1 MNAFSHPIRA
11 GILLAASSLTLSG
24 CLLSPGQFTSELHLL
39 KDGSFTYT
47 YDGEIQ
53 MLALSKLAAMD
64 GDAEEEFFAY
74 CTDEETYEERECT
87 AEEVT
92 AQKAEWDAAAASRE
106 EDRQQEIEEMKA
118 LFGGIDPT
126 DPEAAQELAS
136 KLERQRGW
144 EKVEYRGDGLFDV
157 DFRVSGALSHD
168 FAFPMIEKVPMTNVF
183 VAVYLRD
190 QGQIRVDAPGFAT
203 SSGGMP
209 MLGMVGGF
217 SGLARMEE
225 VKKSGESSQLVSP
238 NGTFTIVTDGRI
250 LANNTDEG
258 PTTNGGKQA
267 LTWAVT
273 PRTQEAPSALIAF
286 D

>member
-64 GDAEEEFFAY
+64 SEAEQEFFAY

-92 AQKAEWDAAAASRE
+92 SQKAEWDAAAASRE

-126 DPEAAQELAS
+126 DPEAAQELAG

-157 DFRVSGALSHD
+157 DFRISGALSHD

-258 PTTNGGKQA
+258 PTTRSGKQA
-267 LTWAVT
+267 LTWAIT
-273 PRTQEAPSALIAF
+273 PRTQAAPSALIAF

>member
-1 MNAFSHPIRA
+1 MNAFSRPIRA

-64 GDAEEEFFAY
+64 SEAEQEFFAY

-92 AQKAEWDAAAASRE
+92 SQKAEWDAAAASRE

-126 DPEAAQELAS
+126 DPEAAQELAG

-157 DFRVSGALSHD
+157 DFRISGELSHD

-258 PTTNGGKQA
+258 PTTRSGKQA
-267 LTWAVT
+267 LTWAIT
-273 PRTQEAPSALIAF
+273 PRTQAAPSALIAF